1 MENATR
7 ILADMI
13 CPSNKTIMKKIISIL
28 LLLSFALSLVACG
41 KSEPKEISCEEII
54 KAYKDAGYSVLY
66 HGHENDTVYNDLGI
80 YCSFEIREDPDNTAN
95 YVYID
100 RYFTDEQAKA
110 ANEEQQFNP
119 ILWLF
124 FGVFGEWRWLH
135 TGCYGDIVYSTFA
148 YKMLKP
154 LKELMK

>member
-1 MENATR
+1 
-7 ILADMI
+7 
-13 CPSNKTIMKKIISIL
+13 MKKILSIFLFIL
-28 LLLSFALSLVACG
+28 LVLSLVACG
-41 KSEPKEISCEEII
+41 NSEPKEISCEEII
-54 KAYKDAGYSVLY
+54 AAYEEAGYSVLY

-80 YCSFEIREDPDNTAN
+80 YCSFEIRENPDNADN

-100 RYFTDEQAKA
+100 RYFTEEQAKA
-110 ANEEQQFNP
+110 ANQEQQFHP

-135 TGCYGDIVYSTFA
+135 TGCYGDIVYSTFE

-154 LKELMK
+154 LQELMK

>member
-1 MENATR
+1 
-7 ILADMI
+7 
-13 CPSNKTIMKKIISIL
+13 MKKIFSII
-28 LLLSFALSLVACG
+28 LLLSFALSLTACG

-54 KAYKDAGYSVLY
+54 AAYKDAGYSVLY

-80 YCSFEIREDPDNTAN
+80 YCSFEIRDPNNEDN
-95 YVYID
+95 YMYVD
-100 RYFTDEQAKA
+100 RYFTEEEAQA

-135 TGCYGDIVYSTFA
+135 TGYYGDLTYSTFDR
-148 YKMLKP
+148 KMIKP